1 MGALYL
7 PQEAWE
13 LAGAAWAACLP
24 SAACSAAPGLL
35 AVQLSP
41 PVSFACT
48 AHPNLKLQRKVE
60 TVGAELAEMRSR
72 YQAATTG
79 LEAEQ
84 RRSAAA
90 AARAEEA
97 AGQLS
102 GMKERYREVLQKLEN
117 ELDHS
122 ASLEVRQ
129 LAQVVVV
136 CVWVVVVVVVQCVRW
151 GVWCCWP
158 GP

>member
-1 MGALYL
+1 M
-7 PQEAWE
+7 
-13 LAGAAWAACLP
+13 
-24 SAACSAAPGLL
+24 
-35 AVQLSP
+35 
-41 PVSFACT
+41 
-48 AHPNLKLQRKVE
+48 
-60 TVGAELAEMRSR
+60 GAELAEMRSR

-102 GMKERYREVLQKLEN
+102 GMKERYREVLQKLED

-129 LAQVVVV
+129 LALVVVV
-136 CVWVVVVVVVQCVRW
+136 GGWVCCCCGGGSVCVVGCVVLLALALMPA
-151 GVWCCWP
+151 CCLFRSA
-158 GP
+158 